1 MNKKAAAKRRRLYT
15 RQFYRGNLWAFSLVI
30 LQILITTGANLMVS
44 WLMQKLID
52 VITGE
57 ETRLTLVQ
65 VTALCGVCI
74 AVFAVGMLVM
84 YHSRPRFIANAIGQ
98 YKEFVFEKISR
109 KGISAFSGENTSFYI
124 SALSN
129 DANAIESGYLSNI
142 FGLIEDS
149 LMFCGALG
157 LMLRFS
163 PLLTAIAIAL
173 ALLPVAASLLAGNRV
188 TEMEKL
194 VSRKNDSYTSTLT
207 DSLSGFSVVKSFRA
221 EKAICRQFAQRVRE
235 VSAAKTAR
243 DKATIVV
250 RTMALA
256 TGIIAQFGVF
266 LAGAALALNGHP
278 ISAGTILAFVNLM
291 NYVVNPIGSIPQY
304 LAEYKAACGLID
316 KLAEAVEENIR
327 EEGQETVL
335 ALDRGIALK
344 DLTFGYEA
352 DKSVLENVS
361 FTFEA
366 GKSYALVGASG
377 SGKSTLLNLLM
388 AAHAGYTG
396 EILYDDTE
404 LREIASESLYE
415 MVSVVQQNVFIFNA
429 SIRDNITMFSDF
441 PKEAVDR
448 AIELSGLSGLIEE
461 RGEAYLCGENGSGL
475 SGGEK
480 QRISIARSLLKQSRV
495 LLVDEA
501 TAALDPQTA
510 FQVSN
515 AILELSGLTRIVVT
529 HALEESLLRRYDCVL
544 TLKNGRI
551 TEWGSFDALMEKK
564 GYFYSLFTVSQ

>member
-1 MNKKAAAKRRRLYT
+1 MNKKTVTQRRRHYT
-15 RQFYRGNLWAFSLVI
+15 RQFYRENLGAFSLVI

-304 LAEYKAACGLID
+304 LAEYKA
-316 KLAEAVEENIR
+316 
-327 EEGQETVL
+327 
-335 ALDRGIALK
+335 
-344 DLTFGYEA
+344 
-352 DKSVLENVS
+352 
-361 FTFEA
+361 
-366 GKSYALVGASG
+366 
-377 SGKSTLLNLLM
+377 
-388 AAHAGYTG
+388 
-396 EILYDDTE
+396 
-404 LREIASESLYE
+404 LRP
-415 MVSVVQQNVFIFNA
+415 
-429 SIRDNITMFSDF
+429 D
-441 PKEAVDR
+441 
-448 AIELSGLSGLIEE
+448 
-461 RGEAYLCGENGSGL
+461 
-475 SGGEK
+475 
-480 QRISIARSLLKQSRV
+480 
-495 LLVDEA
+495 
-501 TAALDPQTA
+501 
-510 FQVSN
+510 
-515 AILELSGLTRIVVT
+515 
-529 HALEESLLRRYDCVL
+529 
-544 TLKNGRI
+544 
-551 TEWGSFDALMEKK
+551 
-564 GYFYSLFTVSQ
+564 